1 MNKDVIKMAIVLTIV
16 TSIAAA
22 SLARIYDITKGPIA
36 EAKRQET
43 LRAIRTVLPA
53 YDNEPDKDVVELV
66 SGKDKKGD
74 DVKTVFYR
82 GSKGGELIGVAFK
95 TSSQEGYSGLI
106 EVMVGVDPSGTITAI
121 EVVSHAETPG
131 LGDKIT
137 FSWFEDRYKG
147 KNLENAKWLVKKD
160 GGDFD
165 QLTGATISPRAVTQ
179 AVKSGL
185 DFFAAHRDEVLAK

>member
-66 SGKDKKGD
+66 SGKDKKGND
-74 DVKTVFYR
+74 IKTTFYR
-82 GSKGGELIGVAFK
+82 GSKAGELIGVAFK
-95 TSSQEGYSGLI
+95 TSSMEGYSGLI
-106 EVMVGVDPSGTITAI
+106 EVMVGVDPSGTVTAI

-185 DFFAAHRDEVLAK
+185 DFFAAHKGEVLAK